1 MVYVHVPSLVCV
13 LALTWTWH
21 YSYRNNVLQWFKV
34 GTLKNILTFYR
45 ASTYRDAESWSFFYN
60 CIWMVSKC
68 SNIWMVS
75 KCSNVINRPLL
86 KKICF
91 IVERRALCKFIELK
105 KKIYLITLIVVLI
118 SNTSEFLG
126 LYSIYRA
133 HTPWKCKEI
142 RYI

>member
-13 LALTWTWH
+13 LSLTWTWH

-105 KKIYLITLIVVLI
+105 KKDLLNYANSCTHIKHKWIFGAVFNLQSAYAMEV
-118 SNTSEFLG
+118 
-126 LYSIYRA
+126 
-133 HTPWKCKEI
+133 
-142 RYI
+142 